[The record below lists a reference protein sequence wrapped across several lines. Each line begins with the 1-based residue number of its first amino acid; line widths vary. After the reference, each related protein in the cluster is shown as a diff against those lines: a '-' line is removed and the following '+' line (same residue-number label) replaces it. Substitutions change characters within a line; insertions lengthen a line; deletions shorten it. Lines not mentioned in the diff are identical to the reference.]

1 MIDAVLARAD
11 AATLADGFAAEL
23 ASATAAHVRAEGVC
37 VVSRLFAPSELAP
50 LRAAI
55 DALEPRKLQNRRA
68 HRWEHVH
75 DPDAA
80 VFQELAARPEIA
92 AIVRALLGSKTYLEK
107 AGLILSHPGAEAQ
120 RWHMDNPHLYAIP
133 THLPPHSL
141 TVFVALCELT
151 AANGPT
157 EFHLATHVK
166 AHLAAPRK
174 RHAAARC
181 AAGSLVG
188 YDTRIRHRG
197 GANASDAERPL
208 VYMTFSR
215 VWFRDT
221 VNP

>member
-1 MIDAVLARAD
+1 MD
-11 AATLADGFAAEL
+11 TP
-23 ASATAAHVRAEGVC
+23 H
-37 VVSRLFAPSELAP
+37 LFACRE
-50 LRAAI
+50 
-55 DALEPRKLQNRRA
+55 
-68 HRWEHVH
+68 
-75 DPDAA
+75 
-80 VFQELAARPEIA
+80 
-92 AIVRALLGSKTYLEK
+92 
-107 AGLILSHPGAEAQ
+107 
-120 RWHMDNPHLYAIP
+120 
-133 THLPPHSL
+133 HLPPHSL

-181 AAGSLVG
+181 AAGSLVV
-188 YDTRIRHRG
+188 YDTRILHRG